1 MVPSVH
7 ANVAPVGEEV
17 NVIAVVAPEQ
27 IVAVVGV
34 VTVGF
39 GLTVTVTADEVTTE
53 QLVAELTSTVYEPA
67 AEATNVEAF
76 VPTTVPPCFQVYVKG
91 PVPPLTFAVNVTDPP

>member
-1 MVPSVH
+1 M
-7 ANVAPVGEEV
+7 
-17 NVIAVVAPEQ
+17 AVVAPEQ

-34 VTVGF
+34 VTIGF

-67 AEATNVEAF
+67 AEAT
-76 VPTTVPPCFQVYVKG
+76 
-91 PVPPLTFAVNVTDPP
+91 